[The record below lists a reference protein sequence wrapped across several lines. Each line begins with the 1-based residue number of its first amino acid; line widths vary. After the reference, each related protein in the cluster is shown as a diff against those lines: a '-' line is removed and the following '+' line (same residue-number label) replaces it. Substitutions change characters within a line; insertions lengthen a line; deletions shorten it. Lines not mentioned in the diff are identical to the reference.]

1 MQVDKTL
8 TLMTAAFTRLASI
21 QDDGPQ
27 YVAALKAHFREEH
40 HWMRWKCKPKL
51 SSPANTITADFV
63 KQPCEALSEDV
74 ESETAGLPPGQMAR
88 FCSADPGGQGL
99 PRWLCRRVQSESSA
113 LHAARAVRVLCLRG
127 C

>member
-8 TLMTAAFTRLASI
+8 NLMKAAFTRLSSI

-74 ESETAGLPPGQMAR
+74 ERKTAGLPSGHNAHA
-88 FCSADPGGQGL
+88 CTADPGG
-99 PRWLCRRVQSESSA
+99 
-113 LHAARAVRVLCLRG
+113 
-127 C
+127 